1 MKTEMSAT
9 EIASAIGVSI
19 STFYRHFPVS
29 V

>member
-1 MKTEMSAT
+1 MSAT